1 MRKLS
6 ALPAASVGL
15 WDRGEIRPGNWADLL
30 LIDRDRLAVGEARLV
45 RDFPTG
51 AGRLIWEQEGY
62 VATIV
67 NGETVVD
74 DGRAT
79 GMLASWVQQ
88 AGFDPPMVSV
98 ALHRDRYVADWVR
111 AAGRF
116 VLNQVPA
123 GNKTL
128 LRHFGKGFAP
138 DEPAFEGVRIDSE
151 HEAGPVLAE
160 ALAFLVVEPAGEVA
174 GGDHV
179 VMLGRIVEG
188 SLIDPEAHPLVHVRQ
203 NGLHY

>member
-1 MRKLS
+1 MSEPRPKNSDLGA
-6 ALPAASVGL
+6 ALGRVPSGL
-15 WDRGEIRPGNWADLL
+15 FILT
-30 LIDRDRLAVGEARLV
+30 V
-45 RDFPTG
+45 RDG
-51 AGRLIWEQEGY
+51 
-62 VATIV
+62 
-67 NGETVVD
+67 

-88 AGFDPPMVSV
+88 AGFEPPMVSV
-98 ALHRDRYVADWVR
+98 ALHRDRYVAEWVR
-111 AAGRF
+111 ASGRF

-138 DEPAFEGVRIDSE
+138 DAPAFDGVRIDRE
-151 HEAGPVLAE
+151 HPAGPVLAE
-160 ALAFLVVEPAGEVA
+160 ALGYLIVEAAGEVA

-179 VMLGRIVEG
+179 VMLGRVVEG
-188 SLIDPEAHPLVHVRQ
+188 GMIDGEGHPLVHVRQ